1 MKKKVWVI
9 LVIAVIAVL
18 ASLFILIGGKKYTVT
33 FDTDGGNNIGSV
45 EIKSGSVLDK
55 PVNPNKEGYTFV
67 RWELN
72 GVEYDFSS
80 KVTTDITL
88 KAIWE
93 EKTTTEDVYNIT
105 LDIDGETQDL
115 KIVNNKITSLPSP
128 SKEGYNFIGWYDGSK
143 KVSVGD
149 TVSKD
154 TKLIAKFEKVTAPE
168 EDDTSNKSDNKSN
181 TSNSS
186 KTNTSNTTTTTK
198 YTVTFD
204 TDGGSKVT
212 SQKVSKNSKVSR
224 PKNPTKSG
232 YTFVSWTLN
241 GKEYDFNSKVT
252 NNITIKATWAKNSE
266 VKTYT
271 VTFDT
276 DGGSKVASKKIV
288 DGKTVTKPSNPTKD
302 GYKFLGWYLDSKEY
316 DFDSKVTKNITLKA
330 KWERIVEL
338 SYKLEEL
345 SGTTVKQA
353 KLFILA
359 DGKKVAGTA
368 DVTYKLKY
376 KDGKE
381 EKKTY
386 TVNIPE
392 SGLIINSET
401 FNKISNIKLK

>member
-18 ASLFILIGGKKYTVT
+18 ALLFILIGGKKYTVT
-33 FDTDGGNNIGSV
+33 FDTDGGNTITSV
-45 EIKSGSVLDK
+45 EVKSGSTLGK

-80 KVTTDITL
+80 KVTSDITL

-105 LDIDGETQDL
+105 LDIDGKTQDL
-115 KIVNNKITSLPSP
+115 KIVNNKITNLPSP

-154 TKLIAKFEKVTAPE
+154 TKLTAKFEKVTAPNK
-168 EDDTSNKSDNKSN
+168 DDDSNKSDNKTN
-181 TSNSS
+181 TDSS

-198 YTVTFD
+198 YTVTFNS
-204 TDGGSKVT
+204 DGGSKVT

-252 NNITIKATWAKNSE
+252 KNITLKATWAKNSE

-271 VTFDT
+271 VTFNS
-276 DGGSKVASKKIV
+276 DGGSKVASKKVV
-288 DGKTVTKPSNPTKD
+288 DGKTVAKPSNPTKD
-302 GYKFLGWYLDSKEY
+302 GYKFLGWYLEDTKY
-316 DFDSKVTKNITLKA
+316 NFDSKVTKNITLKA

-338 SYKLEEL
+338 TYKLEEL
-345 SGTTVKQA
+345 SGTTVRQA

-368 DVTYKLKY
+368 DVTYKVKY
-376 KDGKE
+376 SDGKTDY
-381 EKKTY
+381 KTY
-386 TVNIPE
+386 TVNVPE
-392 SGLIINSET
+392 SGLIINSGT
-401 FNKISNIKLK
+401 FDKVSNIKLK

>member
-18 ASLFILIGGKKYTVT
+18 ALLFILIGGKKYTVT

-45 EIKSGSVLDK
+45 EVKSGSVLDK

-80 KVTTDITL
+80 KVNSDFTL

-93 EKTTTEDVYNIT
+93 EKTTTEEVYNIT
-105 LDIDGETQDL
+105 LDIDGKTQDL

-154 TKLIAKFEKVTAPE
+154 TKLTAKFEKVTAPE

-212 SQKVSKNSKVSR
+212 SQKVSKNSKASR

-232 YTFVSWTLN
+232 YTFVSWTLD

-252 NNITIKATWAKNSE
+252 KNITLKATWAKNSE

-276 DGGSKVASKKIV
+276 DGGSKVASEKIV
-288 DGKTVTKPSNPTKD
+288 DGKTVAKPSDPTKD
-302 GYKFLGWYLDSKEY
+302 GYKFLGWYLDDKEY

-330 KWERIVEL
+330 KWERIPEL

-345 SGTTVKQA
+345 TGTTVKQA

-381 EKKTY
+381 ESKTY

-392 SGLIINSET
+392 SGLIINSGT
-401 FNKISNIKLK
+401 FDKVSNIKLK